1 MKWFKNLKIAQKL
14 IISFIIVSLFIGIVG
29 SIGVINMKKI
39 NSNVTS
45 IYEVNL
51 VGIDSIN
58 KLKTNLVQI
67 RANILLILDQDN
79 RANIQ
84 AIENDIDKLTNE
96 DEKIIGEYKKTI
108 TTNEDKEIFD
118 QFEKLLN
125 DYRTS
130 RKELIDF
137 VKAGK
142 YSEADATFV
151 NVSKIRTDMF
161 AVLDKSIELNNKLAV
176 SNYEGSMSAYKSS
189 INMIITIIVLGLF
202 IAILLGIII
211 SKMISKQLNEILVF
225 TEALGEGDLTK
236 TIDIDTNDEIGKVVK
251 ALNKSIENIK
261 NLVSQIITSAENIN
275 STSEEL
281 SATTEEISSKMEN
294 VNESTK
300 QIAIGIE
307 GLSATTEEV
316 NASTEEITGATLDL
330 SNKAEEGNES
340 SKEIQKRAL
349 AVKDRG
355 VKSAE
360 VSRRIYTEKY
370 ENISKAINEGKVV
383 EKVKVM
389 AEAIGSI
396 ADQTN
401 LLALNAAIEAARAG
415 EHGRGFA
422 VVAEEVRKLAEES
435 ASTVSNIQNVIVQ
448 VQTAFNNL
456 SENAKDILSFIDNN
470 VNPDYELLVETAV
483 NYEKDA
489 EFLSNIS
496 EEIASATKLM
506 SETIEQVSGA
516 IENVSATSE
525 ESAASSQ
532 EILTSINET
541 ALAVE
546 EVAKAAQNQAELA
559 EQLTKMVQ
567 NFKI

>member
-79 RANIQ
+79 KANIQ
-84 AIENDIDKLTNE
+84 TIENDIEKLTNE
-96 DEKIIGEYKKTI
+96 DTKIIEEYKKTI
-108 TTNEDKEIFD
+108 TTNEDKEIFGE
-118 QFEKLLN
+118 FEKLLN

-130 RKELIDF
+130 RKKLIDL
-137 VKAGK
+137 VKGGK
-142 YSEADATFV
+142 YAEADAAFV

-161 AVLDKSIELNNKLAV
+161 TVLDKSIELNNKLAV

-189 INMIITIIVLGLF
+189 INMIIIIIVLGLF

-211 SKMISKQLNEILVF
+211 SKMISKQLNEILAF
-225 TEALGEGDLTK
+225 TEVLGEGDLTK
-236 TIDIDTNDEIGKVVK
+236 TINIDTNDEIGKVVK

-261 NLVSQIITSAENIN
+261 NLISQIITSSENIS

-300 QIAIGIE
+300 QIATGIE

-316 NASTEEITGATLDL
+316 NASTEEITGAILDL

-370 ENISKAINEGKVV
+370 ENISKAIDEGKVV

-456 SENAKDILSFIDNN
+456 SENAKDILNFIDNN

-516 IENVSATSE
+516 IQNVSATSE

-541 ALAVE
+541 TLAVE